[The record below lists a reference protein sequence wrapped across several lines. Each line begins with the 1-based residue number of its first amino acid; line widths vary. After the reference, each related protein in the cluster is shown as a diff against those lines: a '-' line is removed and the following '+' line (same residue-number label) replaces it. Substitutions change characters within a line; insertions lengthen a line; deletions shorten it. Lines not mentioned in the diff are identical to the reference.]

1 MIEISLTGTSGPLRC
16 VRISE
21 GLGLISVG
29 ASNSSGGTCPD
40 NSYGETL

>member
-1 MIEISLTGTSGPLRC
+1 MRC

-29 ASNSSGGTCPD
+29 ASNTSGGTCPD
-40 NSYGETL
+40 SSYGGTL